1 MNEMKYAHREEIDA
15 LKISSEA
22 FLSHTPGT
30 WGLTM
35 KEAHLIDVVQRK
47 QLRVTVNEPRSQ
59 SIKIKKMKAFFTC
72 SPTSQRDICKNS
84 DGLLLS
90 SSEWTSPIFL
100 KCTPRHSYFSI
111 PNIGVSRLIN

>member
-1 MNEMKYAHREEIDA
+1 MNEMKYAHREEIGV

-59 SIKIKKMKAFFTC
+59 SIKIKKWKLFLHVLELLEE
-72 SPTSQRDICKNS
+72 TSARIVMVYYYRVRNGRPQF
-84 DGLLLS
+84 
-90 SSEWTSPIFL
+90 FL

-111 PNIGVSRLIN
+111 PNIEVSRLIN

>member
-1 MNEMKYAHREEIDA
+1 MNEMKYAHREEIDV

-22 FLSHTPGT
+22 FLSHTSGT

-59 SIKIKKMKAFFTC
+59 SIKIKKWKLFLHVLELL
-72 SPTSQRDICKNS
+72 DICKNS

-90 SSEWTSPIFL
+90 SSEWTSPIFFEMHTKAFL
-100 KCTPRHSYFSI
+100 F
-111 PNIGVSRLIN
+111 